1 MKLNDIILGDCLDVM
16 KDIPNGSIDC
26 VVTDPPYTVTKS
38 GDYKGTGFINGHW
51 REDENTSNRNAKN
64 GKIFKENEIKFSDW
78 MPEIYRV
85 LKEQTHFYCMTNDLH
100 LKTVIEEGITFC
112 V

>member
-1 MKLNDIILGDCLDVM
+1 MKLNDIILGDCLELM

-51 REDENTSNRNAKN
+51 REDKNTSNRNAKN
-64 GKIFKENEIKFSDW
+64 GKIFKENEIKFSDPLW
-78 MPEIYRV
+78 IYSSTGRANEKISIF
-85 LKEQTHFYCMTNDLH
+85 LKLNYYD
-100 LKTVIEEGITFC
+100 
-112 V
+112 